1 MPSFTCERTDLLNP
15 LKTLALLC
23 RSGMNPCRLTA
34 KDTTLFLEST
44 GSFFWYGA
52 SLPLSSPWTADP
64 LVIHPY
70 ALAEFLGA
78 LRADTITGTV
88 KARTLVIS
96 APTPSGATSSIAL
109 PLLDPDSLDPAPALP
124 DAINACTLEP
134 SHAQEL
140 GRLLPFIAKS
150 DATGRGL
157 DHVFFQVEQHP
168 APVLRALASD
178 GYRLSSLTL
187 PIHAEGSETCL
198 LPAPA
203 LKAFLADARHHDPDV
218 PLRLDITREGCLLST
233 QRTQLSVP
241 RPQHRYPDV
250 TKILASFPAS
260 PAIALEVPR
269 EELAATVKRVL
280 AVHTDARAVITIHP
294 KGDHLRLATIDHHTG
309 SAQDSLPLACRATHP
324 FAFTGS
330 YLLDA
335 LKAFRGETITIA
347 SESPT
352 SMFHF
357 RSQDDPAFSHVLMPI
372 AQS

>member
-1 MPSFTCERTDLLNP
+1 MPSFTCTRTDLLNP
-15 LKTLALLC
+15 LKTLSLLC
-23 RSGMNPCRLTA
+23 RHGTNPCRLTA
-34 KDTTLFLEST
+34 KDTTLFIKCA
-44 GSFFWYGA
+44 GSFFWYRA
-52 SLPLSSPWTADP
+52 SLPLSSPWTADS

-78 LRADTITGTV
+78 LRADTIAGTV

-96 APTPSGATSSIAL
+96 APTPSGTTSSITL
-109 PLLDPDSLDPAPALP
+109 PLLDPDRFDPAPTLP
-124 DAINACTLEP
+124 DAINACTLEF

-140 GRLLPFIAKS
+140 SRLLPFVAKS

-187 PIHAEGSETCL
+187 PIQTEGSDTCL

-203 LKAFLADARHHDPDV
+203 LKAFLADIAHHDPDV
-218 PLRLDITREGCLLST
+218 PLRLDSAREGCLLST

-241 RPQHRYPDV
+241 RPQYRYPDV
-250 TKILASFPAS
+250 AKILASFPTR

-269 EELAATVKRVL
+269 EELLAAVKRVL
-280 AVHTDARAVITIHP
+280 AVHTDSRAVVTLHA
-294 KGDHLRLATIDHHTG
+294 KRDHLLIATLDHSTG
-309 SAQDSLPLACRATHP
+309 SARHSLPLACPAARP
-324 FAFTGS
+324 FQFTGS

-335 LKAFRGETITIA
+335 LKAFRGETIAIA

-357 RSQDDPAFSHVLMPI
+357 RAPDDPVFSHVLMPI
-372 AQS
+372 ANS